1 MCERERKGGCVREGG
16 WEIGVEEGGEWV
28 GARED
33 YHTLTR

>member
-16 WEIGVEEGGEWV
+16 WEIGVEDGEWV